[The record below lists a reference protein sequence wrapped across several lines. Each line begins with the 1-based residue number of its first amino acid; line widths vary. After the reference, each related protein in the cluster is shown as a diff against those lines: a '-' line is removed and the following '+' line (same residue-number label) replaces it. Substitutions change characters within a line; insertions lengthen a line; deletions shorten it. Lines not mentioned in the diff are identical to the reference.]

1 MGKKQ
6 KKNSQRKSTTSTFAH
21 TGSHKNHKP
30 GSYKYICK
38 GPVRLK
44 IKALPQHMT
53 RQRTPKDGTE
63 LILCCHLLLGPGAA
77 FMSLYEEL
85 KS

>member
-1 MGKKQ
+1 MQ
-6 KKNSQRKSTTSTFAH
+6 ETSEAKH
-21 TGSHKNHKP
+21 
-30 GSYKYICK
+30 
-38 GPVRLK
+38 
-44 IKALPQHMT
+44 QHMM

-77 FMSLYEEL
+77 FMSLYKQL